1 MSTTIN
7 QHLIPVVGSPHA
19 VCSEGDQPGTLSV
32 RVKDAHVSM
41 HASAPSGCGA
51 IFLGDVCR
59 AVARSVVDTSID
71 LVAES
76 LTPVDTIEAADAAVE
91 TYAAAL
97 DHAALVFATEGD
109 VDAGAKLRA
118 AGRNYAAALYRL
130 QVVVW

>member
-19 VCSEGDQPGTLSV
+19 VCTEGDQPNTLSV

-59 AVARSVVDTSID
+59 AVARAVVDTSID
-71 LVAES
+71 LIAES
-76 LTPVDTIEAADAAVE
+76 LPPVLAIETADLEVQRCAE
-91 TYAAAL
+91 EL

-109 VDAGAKLRA
+109 INAGAKLRA
-118 AGRNYAAALYRL
+118 AARNYAAALYRM
-130 QVVVW
+130 QAVVW